1 MEEAMFE
8 FILDNLQLTFREFK
22 LNAPQL

>member
-8 FILDNLQLTFREFK
+8 FILDDLQLTFREFK